1 MFRAYT
7 AHLQTSFIDTVAQ
20 LPKSK
25 QQRLDDSWA
34 GTFYR
39 DVFCRI
45 DEAPFAVL
53 YSDDP
58 SRPNS
63 AVNTSVGLEL
73 LKSGF
78 GWSDE
83 ELFDHLLF
91 DVQTRYALGI
101 RDIHA
106 EVCTLRTQY
115 NFRDRVSQHMQ
126 ETGENLFE
134 QVFEQVTDAQLA
146 ELELKTG
153 HQRMDSTQIGSNI
166 RRYTR
171 LQLLVETVQRAAR
184 MLDEQDQAQYAD
196 LLAPYVQGT
205 AGQYCYRIK
214 NGDLNDHLQHIG
226 QVMYRLVDELGDRYG
241 DQEGYRL
248 LRRVFTEHFDAC
260 SNLPSAEP
268 TPLIT
273 SEPDAETTPGSET
286 TATDT
291 ANSAVVSGTL
301 FLTDPEATGHAQ
313 EVAPAETLSVEPTP
327 LVTSEPGAETTPC
340 GETTTTDPEAAACSQ
355 EVAQAGALSVTPK
368 PSESL
373 RADSLQSP
381 DDVEATYRQKNGTGY
396 RGYVV
401 NLSETCDPENDLQ
414 LITSVQ
420 VAPNNTDDEAL
431 LLEALPDLQR
441 RTQLDTLEIDGGYT
455 GPDSTRTCAECG
467 VTLNPSAIRGQ
478 APDSSKSSPRLG
490 LDAFTW
496 ETPTEGLSQVTCPN
510 GQTVEVTCGRKP
522 HRRQA
527 AFGCCAQCALADGC
541 PTVQLKR
548 SPQRVLNVNQRQIEV
563 AQLRQRCAQ
572 LRQSDHHLR
581 PAVESTVRSVKHP
594 FGDKL
599 PVRGQI
605 RVTMVVI
612 ASAMMVNL
620 RRIWRFQAAQQ
631 ARSGGQVDDQAQ
643 GSFLSLLQN
652 WILALIG
659 VVQSPFRHRS
669 ALYRC

>member
-1 MFRAYT
+1 MFRAHT

-20 LPKSK
+20 LTETK
-25 QQRLDDSWA
+25 QQRLDHSWA

-45 DEAPFAVL
+45 DETPFAVL

-63 AVNTSVGLEL
+63 AVNSSIGLEL

-83 ELFDHLLF
+83 ELFDHLNY
-91 DVQTRYALGI
+91 DIQTRYALGI
-101 RDIHA
+101 RDLHA

-115 NFRDRVSQHMQ
+115 NFRDRVSKHMQ

-134 QVFEQVTDAQLA
+134 QVFEQVTDDQLA
-146 ELELKTG
+146 DLKLKTG
-153 HQRMDSTQIGSNI
+153 HQRMDSTQIGINI

-171 LQLLVETVQRAAR
+171 LQLLVEVVQRAAR
-184 MLDEQDQAQYAD
+184 MLNEEDQTRYAD

-214 NGDLNDHLQHIG
+214 NDDLNDHLQHIG
-226 QVMYRLVDELGDRYG
+226 QVIFRLVDELGNRYG

-248 LRRVFTEHFDAC
+248 LRRVFSEHFDAC
-260 SNLPSAEP
+260 SNRPTAEP
-268 TPLIT
+268 TQLVT
-273 SEPDAETTPGSET
+273 SDPDAETTPGCET
-286 TATDT
+286 TATAAASSAT
-291 ANSAVVSGTL
+291 AAHPGTDDSL
-301 FLTDPEATGHAQ
+301 EK
-313 EVAPAETLSVEPTP
+313 VAPTE
-327 LVTSEPGAETTPC
+327 
-340 GETTTTDPEAAACSQ
+340 
-355 EVAQAGALSVTPK
+355 ALSVTPK

-381 DDVEATYRQKNGTGY
+381 DDPEATYREKNGKGY

-401 NLSETCDPENDLQ
+401 NLSETCAPENDLQ
-414 LITSVQ
+414 LITHVQ

-431 LLEALPDLQR
+431 LLEALPNLQQ
-441 RTQLDTLEIDGGYT
+441 RTQLNTLEIDGGYT
-455 GPDSTRTCAECG
+455 GPNSTQAC
-467 VTLNPSAIRGQ
+467 VQHSVSLNPSAIRGCT
-478 APDSSKSSPRLG
+478 PDATRLG

-496 ETPTEGLSQVTCPN
+496 DTPPDGTPRVTCPN
-510 GQTVEVTCGRKP
+510 EQTVEVTRARKP
-522 HRRQA
+522 QRRQA
-527 AFGCCAQCALADGC
+527 AFDADLCAQCPLAGDC

-548 SPQRVLNVNQRQIEV
+548 KPQRVLNVSQRQIEV

-572 LRQSDHHLR
+572 IRQSDHHLR

-605 RVTMVVI
+605 RATMVVI

-631 ARSGGQVDDQAQ
+631 AKSGGQVDDQEQ
-643 GSFLSLLQN
+643 DSFLSLLKN
-652 WILALIG
+652 WIGGLIG
-659 VVQSPFRHRS
+659 VVPSPFRCRS

>member
-1 MFRAYT
+1 MYRAHT

-20 LPKSK
+20 LHKAK
-25 QQRLDDSWA
+25 RQRLDDSWA

-45 DEAPFAVL
+45 DERPFAVL

-63 AVNTSVGLEL
+63 AVNTSVSLEM

-126 ETGENLFE
+126 ESGENLFE

-184 MLDEQDQAQYAD
+184 MLDEQDQSQYAD

-214 NGDLNDHLQHIG
+214 NGDLNDHLQRIG

-241 DQEGYRL
+241 DQESYRL
-248 LRRVFTEHFDAC
+248 LRRVFTEHFDTC

-286 TATDT
+286 TATDPK
-291 ANSAVVSGTL
+291 AA
-301 FLTDPEATGHAQ
+301 GHAQ
-313 EVAPAETLSVEPTP
+313 EVAPVETLSVEPMP
-327 LVTSEPGAETTPC
+327 LVTSEPGAETTPG
-340 GETTTTDPEAAACSQ
+340 GETTATDTANSAVATASEAAGHAQ
-355 EVAQAGALSVTPK
+355 EVAPAETLSVTPK

-381 DDVEATYRQKNGTGY
+381 DDPEATYRQKNGTGY
-396 RGYVV
+396 RGYVI
-401 NLSETCDPENDLQ
+401 NLSETCDSANDLQ

-478 APDSSKSSPRLG
+478 TPDRSGTLSLTRLG
-490 LDAFTW
+490 LDAFIW

-527 AFGCCAQCALADGC
+527 SFCCCAQCPLADDC

-548 SPQRVLNVNQRQIEV
+548 SAQRVLNVNQRQIEV

-620 RRIWRFQAAQQ
+620 RRIWRFQVAQQ
-631 ARSGGQVDDQAQ
+631 AKSEGQVAGQVQ
-643 GSFLSLLQN
+643 GSFLSLLPN

-659 VVQSPFRHRS
+659 VVQSLFRRRP